1 MLLQQN
7 QICMFSLTEVLMV
20 MMNETRLFVY
30 VYEHNLYISQ
40 FKLLFTEQS
49 LVKLYGN

>member
-1 MLLQQN
+1 
-7 QICMFSLTEVLMV
+7 MFSLTEVLMV

-30 VYEHNLYISQ
+30 VDEHNLYISQ
-40 FKLLFTEQS
+40 FIKLLFTEQS